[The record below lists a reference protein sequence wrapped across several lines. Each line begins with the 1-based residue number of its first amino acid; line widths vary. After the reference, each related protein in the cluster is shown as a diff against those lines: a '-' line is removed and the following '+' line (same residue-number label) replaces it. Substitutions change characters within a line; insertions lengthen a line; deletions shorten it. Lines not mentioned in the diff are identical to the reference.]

1 MRREYSSQQ
10 NGMDN
15 RKQLSNPKRKAPVML
30 ASAIHYNKSAAGRVS
45 VLAAFVRHL
54 NAGTLALVLFVALA
68 LLTAAKGKEPETTV
82 SARARGTES
91 QLAITPC
98 HSPLAAQRQIQGDKF
113 TVKTFWE

>member
-30 ASAIHYNKSAAGRVS
+30 ASAIHYNKSAVGSVS

-54 NAGTLALVLFVALA
+54 NMSTLALALFVALA
-68 LLTAAKGKEPETTV
+68 LLTAARGKEPETTV
-82 SARARGTES
+82 SAHARGTES
-91 QLAITPC
+91 QLTITPC
-98 HSPLAAQRQIQGDKF
+98 RSSLTAQRQIQGDKF